1 MKTVLNL
8 LFVVM
13 IVIGAII
20 TTSKLYIVSDYV
32 TYVILGVIF
41 INFIAYNAVNIDK
54 DESDHV
60 YSNVFMSLL
69 RHLLCVVVIN
79 GIILLLLSIEWQY
92 VFLMTIIPIAEKKI
106 IVI

>member
-20 TTSKLYIVSDYV
+20 TTAELYNISDYT
-32 TYVILGVIF
+32 TYAILGVVF

-54 DESDHV
+54 EDEANDTYSD
-60 YSNVFMSLL
+60 VFMSLL

-79 GIILLLLSIEWQY
+79 GIILLLLSIE
-92 VFLMTIIPIAEKKI
+92 
-106 IVI
+106 